1 MDAFTKDD
9 VRSLLDHE
17 SGWCVSLFLPTER
30 AGHQT
35 EQNPIR
41 LKNLLQRAEDDL
53 IAQGVRR
60 PEAVALLA
68 EANAYLSDA
77 HFWRSQS
84 DGLAVFVSPT
94 VTQVYRVPL
103 HLNESVTVGKS
114 FRLRPL
120 LPFLAGDGRF
130 YLLALSQKSVRLL
143 EGSRDSIEEV
153 EVDALPASLQEAL
166 RLDTVQRDLQ
176 WHTVSSPGRGSGT
189 GGRPS
194 VFHGSGGPEEQA
206 KVRILRYFHLLDK
219 GLRDVLAG
227 QNVPLVLAGVDYLF
241 PIYRDANTYPH
252 LLEKGVTGHPEDL
265 SLKDL
270 HQRAWGLVEPH
281 FSRAREEAWAKYE
294 TLAGTGLA
302 SADPREV
309 VSAARFGRVESL
321 FFALG
326 CHIWGTFDTE
336 TGTASLAEEPGP
348 DIQDLSDLAALHT
361 ILNQGAAYPAAGDT
375 VSESCLLAAV
385 FRY

>member
-1 MDAFTKDD
+1 MDAFSKDD
-9 VRSLLDHE
+9 VRNLLDHE

-30 AGHQT
+30 TGHQT

-68 EANAYLSDA
+68 EANAYLNDA
-77 HFWRSQS
+77 LFWRQQS
-84 DGLAVFVSPT
+84 DGLALFISSSLT
-94 VTQVYRVPL
+94 RVYRVPL
-103 HLNESVTVGKS
+103 HLNESVTVARA
-114 FRLRPL
+114 FRFRPL

-153 EVDALPASLQEAL
+153 EVAALPASLQEAL
-166 RLDTVQRDLQ
+166 RFDTVQRDLQ
-176 WHTVSSPGRGSGT
+176 WHTVSAPGSGGT
-189 GGRPS
+189 GRPA

-206 KVRILRYFHLLDK
+206 KVRILRYFHILDR
-219 GLRDVLAG
+219 GLQDVLAG
-227 QNVPLVLAGVDYLF
+227 QSAPLLLAGVDYLH
-241 PIYRDANTYPH
+241 PIYREANTYPY
-252 LLEKGVTGHPEDL
+252 LLDKGIVGNPEDVPL
-265 SLKDL
+265 RDL
-270 HQRAWGLVEPH
+270 HQRAWELVGPH
-281 FSRAREEAWAKYE
+281 YSRAQEQAWAKYQ
-294 TLAGTGLA
+294 TLVGTGLA

-309 VSAARFGRVESL
+309 VAAAHFGRVESL

-326 CHIWGTFDTE
+326 CHIWGTFDAE
-336 TGTASLAEEPGP
+336 TGIASLAEGPGP
-348 DIQDLSDLAALHT
+348 DVQDLSDLAALHT
-361 ILNQGAAYPAAGDT
+361 ILNQGSVYPATGNQVADA
-375 VSESCLLAAV
+375 CLLAAV